1 MSHCQYCHRGVAYGN
16 AVSHAKNRL
25 KRLFKPNLQKL
36 KVLKGGISTRV
47 TLCTR
52 CIKRL
57 RHDGKIGSFMLVKA
71 APTTSVKLPE
81 SMKKPLVE
89 KEKIVR
95 QVKEDKAKETVKI
108 EDIVGKK
115 N

>member
-36 KVLKGGISTRV
+36 KVLRKGISIRV

-57 RHDGKIGSFMLVKA
+57 KLDGKIGSFIQVKA
-71 APTTSVKLPE
+71 APAAPVKLPE
-81 SMKKPLVE
+81 SLKKPIVE
-89 KEKIVR
+89 KEKVVR
-95 QVKEDKAKETVKI
+95 QVKEEKAKETVKI

-115 N
+115 I